1 MARLYTDENSPQ
13 PAVERLRELRHDVR
27 TVQGAGKAQ
36 HKLPDEAALADACAE
51 GRAVVTHNRKDFR
64 YLHAMTPEHEGIM
77 ACSEDLD
84 FVGLA
89 DRIHAAIET
98 LPKLSGQFIRIV
110 RPPRRPAQS
119 PHNALESRVLR

>member
-1 MARLYTDENSPQ
+1 MARLYADENFPQ
-13 PAVERLRELRHDVR
+13 PAVVRLRELGHDVQ
-27 TVQGAGKAQ
+27 TVQDAGKAQ
-36 HKLPDEAALADACAE
+36 QKLPDEAVLADACAE

-64 YLHAMTPEHEGIM
+64 ALHAANSDHEGII

-89 DRIHAAIET
+89 DRIHAAIAA

-110 RPPRRPAQS
+110 RPQR
-119 PHNALESRVLR
+119 

>member
-1 MARLYTDENSPQ
+1 MARLYADENFPQ
-13 PAVERLRELRHDVR
+13 PAVERLRALGHDVQ
-27 TVQGAGKAQ
+27 TVQDAGRGQ
-36 HKLPDEAALADACAE
+36 QKLPDEAVLAGVCAD

-64 YLHAMTPEHEGIM
+64 YRHTANPDHEGII

-89 DRIHAAIET
+89 DRIHEAIEA

-110 RPPRRPAQS
+110 RPQR
-119 PHNALESRVLR
+119 

>member
-1 MARLYTDENSPQ
+1 MQ
-13 PAVERLRELRHDVR
+13 
-27 TVQGAGKAQ
+27 TVQDAGRGQ
-36 HKLPDEAALADACAE
+36 QKLPDEAVLAGVCAD

-64 YLHAMTPEHEGIM
+64 YRHTANPDHEGII

-89 DRIHAAIET
+89 DRIHEAIEA

-110 RPPRRPAQS
+110 RPQR
-119 PHNALESRVLR
+119 